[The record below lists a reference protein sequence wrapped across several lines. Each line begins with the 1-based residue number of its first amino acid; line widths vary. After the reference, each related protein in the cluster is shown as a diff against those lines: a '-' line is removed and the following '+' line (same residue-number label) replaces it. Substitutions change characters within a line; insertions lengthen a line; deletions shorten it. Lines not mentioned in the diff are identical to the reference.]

1 MSTLLEI
8 RDLLVHRSGRPVLE
22 IKMLIIEK
30 GKVLAVAGP
39 NGAGKTT
46 LLLVLA
52 RLLKPEGGK
61 IHYCGQ
67 ALESIPDLKYRRN
80 IGLVMQDSLLMN
92 RTVFDNV
99 AIGLRFRHL
108 PKSEVTLHTE
118 EWLERLGISH
128 LRQRPALQLSGGEA
142 RRVALARAFALQPDL
157 LLLDEPFSAL
167 DRVSRHK
174 LQDDLKSILA
184 GANTTTIFSTH
195 SETDVQKLADQKI
208 ELDGGK
214 LVTMKVD

>member
-1 MSTLLEI
+1 MSTLLDI
-8 RDLLVHRSGRPVLE
+8 RDLIVHRAGRPVLE
-22 IKMLIIEK
+22 IRHLIIEK
-30 GKVLAVAGP
+30 GGVLAVVGP

-52 RLLKPEGGK
+52 RLIKPESGN
-61 IHYCGQ
+61 IHYCEQ
-67 ALESIPDLKYRRN
+67 PLESIPALKYRRN

-92 RTVFDNV
+92 RNVFDNI
-99 AIGLRFRHL
+99 ATGLRFRRL
-108 PKSEVTLHTE
+108 PKREVTRRAG

-142 RRVALARAFALQPDL
+142 RRVALARAFALQPEL

-167 DRVSRHK
+167 DRASRHN

-195 SETDVQKLADQKI
+195 SETDVQKLADRKI

-214 LVTMKVD
+214 LKE

>member
-1 MSTLLEI
+1 MSALVEI
-8 RDLLVHRSGRPVLE
+8 RDLLVRRSGRPVLE
-22 IKMLIIEK
+22 IKRLTIEK
-30 GKVLAVAGP
+30 GEILAVAGP

-52 RLLKPEGGK
+52 RLLKPESGK
-61 IHYCGQ
+61 ILINGEL
-67 ALESIPDLKYRRN
+67 LENIPGLKYRRT
-80 IGLVMQDSLLMN
+80 ISLVMQDSLLLN
-92 RTVFDNV
+92 RPVFDNV
-99 AIGLRFRHL
+99 ATGLCFRHL
-108 PKSEVTLHTE
+108 PKSDVIYRTD

-128 LRQRPALQLSGGEA
+128 LRKRPAGQLSGGEA
-142 RRVALARAFALQPDL
+142 RRVALARAFVLQPEV

-167 DRVSRHK
+167 DRASRHN

-195 SETDVQKLADQKI
+195 SETDVRKLANCKI

-214 LVTMKVD
+214 LIGEN